1 MTTDKITTIIST
13 IKALVGLITATSLT
27 FGKPLGEGTQNLI
40 TLIGVLLYLGFSW
53 YQGYWTNKEI
63 EKVSDSKGDAISGT
77 IYEGVDVDD
86 NSISY
91 SIRETYAV
99 NKRADEARLKEG
111 REYLDPCETLLSQR
125 RSI

>member
-1 MTTDKITTIIST
+1 MTSDKITTIIST
-13 IKALVGLITATSLT
+13 VKIIVGLIAATALT
-27 FGKPLGEGTQNLI
+27 MGKSLGEGTQSML

-63 EKVSDSKGDAISGT
+63 VRVANNPGDAIGGT

-86 NSISY
+86 NSIPY

-99 NKRADEARLKEG
+99 NQRADQARIQEG

-125 RSI
+125 RFK